1 MASSLAT
8 WLATQSREE
17 LAGILSR
24 RADVLRGPEPRDL
37 SELAARL
44 QHTGSVFDAL
54 TSLRLP
60 ALQAVEALLTL
71 GPEPTRTQL
80 VELLEPAGDPD
91 HDANVD
97 ATLTELRRHALVWP
111 SGGSRL
117 RFTGALR
124 DAFPDPLGLGPP
136 ARTLLSERTVAD
148 LHKMQTTLGLPRG
161 GNKRGAVDSIV
172 ERLGDVRFVREL
184 VAELPASAREQLERL
199 AVSGDADDEF
209 DLRVYTAR
217 HPAERLLV
225 ERGLL
230 IAAAWGPQTF
240 LPAEVAR
247 ALRGDQ
253 FQAPFTPRRPAIE
266 WDDVGVEAIEAEAGV
281 RAADF
286 AEHASTMLDLVA
298 AGPVAC
304 LKSGG
309 LGARELA
316 RLGKA
321 TGTPDEVIRLI
332 IELAAAAGLLDA
344 SGRLDAT
351 GAQVMVTAAYDA
363 WRENDPA
370 QRLAP
375 LLATWWQLAAT
386 PTSSRDQDDKV
397 LPALARRLPCQ
408 LCCAGRHALVAAV
421 ADARE
426 GQGARI
432 VDNVVR
438 AAWWS
443 CPSVHLNSEAG
454 RPLAWAEA
462 EALGVIARGAI
473 TRVGR
478 ALLDDDAGR
487 LDAALARLLPES
499 TQTATFGSD
508 LTVVVSGA
516 PAARVRALLD
526 ASADREGRGGA
537 TVWRFTPA
545 SVRRALDSGIAA
557 DDLER
562 DLADIAATGLPQPLR
577 YLIGDVARRHGH
589 LRVSAGACCVVSPDE
604 ALLAEVVGHRK
615 LRALKLRLVA
625 PTVAIGRSSV
635 GATVSALRA
644 AGYLP
649 LAEGPDGA
657 VALDRPGNARAA
669 PPRVTPASPSRSRP
683 NPQADPATVAARLLA
698 ARLPH
703 EPDVDLPSDVGLPS
717 DLGLPSAFAM
727 SPTETLIGEFAA
739 DLDYVAI
746 RQLAHA
752 VDENLPVRIEYA
764 AATGGYTSRVVSE
777 LQVEPPFLVGW
788 CHLRDAERMFT
799 LARIRSATAV

>member
-1 MASSLAT
+1 MASSLAA

-24 RADVLRGPEPRDL
+24 RADVLRGPEPRDP

-71 GPEPTRTQL
+71 GHDPTRTQL
-80 VELLEPAGDPD
+80 AELLDPAGDPD

-97 ATLTELRRHALVWP
+97 ATLTELRRNALVWP
-111 SGGSRL
+111 SGGSGL

-136 ARTLLSERTVAD
+136 ARTLLSARTVAD

-161 GNKRGAVDSIV
+161 GNKRVAVDSIV
-172 ERLGDVRFVREL
+172 ERLSDARFVRER

-199 AVSGDADDEF
+199 AGSGDADDEF
-209 DLRVYTAR
+209 DLHVYTAR
-217 HPAERLLV
+217 HQAERLLV

-230 IAAAWGPQTF
+230 IAATWGPQTS

-253 FQAPFTPRRPAIE
+253 FRAPFTPRRPAIE

-286 AEHASTMLDLVA
+286 AEHASTVLDLVA

-309 LGARELA
+309 IGARELA
-316 RLGKA
+316 RLGKV
-321 TGTPDEVIRLI
+321 TGTSDEVIRLI

-351 GAQVMVTAAYDA
+351 SAQVMVTAAYDA

-386 PTSSRDQDDKV
+386 PTSSRDQDAKV
-397 LPALARRLPCQ
+397 IPALARRLPCQ

-426 GQGARI
+426 GQGARV

-443 CPSVHLNSEAG
+443 CPSVHLTRNTDAG
-454 RPLAWAEA
+454 PPLAWAEA
-462 EALGVIARGAI
+462 EALGVIARGAL

-478 ALLDDDAGR
+478 ALLADDAGR
-487 LDAALARLLPES
+487 LDAALGQLLPES

-516 PAARVRALLD
+516 PAAGVRAVLD

-698 ARLPH
+698 ARPSL
-703 EPDVDLPSDVGLPS
+703 EPDVDLPPDV
-717 DLGLPSAFAM
+717 GLPSAFAM
-727 SPTETLIGEFAA
+727 SLTEALIGEFAA

-752 VDENLPVRIEYA
+752 VDENLPVRIEYE

-777 LQVEPPFLVGW
+777 LQVQPPFLVGW

-799 LARIRSATAV
+799 LARIQSATAV